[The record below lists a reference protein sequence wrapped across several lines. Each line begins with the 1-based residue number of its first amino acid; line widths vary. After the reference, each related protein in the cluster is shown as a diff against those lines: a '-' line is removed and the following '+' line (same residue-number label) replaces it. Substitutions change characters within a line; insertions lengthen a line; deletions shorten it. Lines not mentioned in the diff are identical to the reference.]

1 MEKHKR
7 ILQFARGTGIPAG
20 FTGQSAE
27 FSEAVL
33 ATLRVSDP
41 AITDLVLGYKNQ
53 NMIRQFIFPEF
64 PVEKEA
70 GKLPGVGREG
80 LQQWN
85 LHRALQGKSNHME
98 FKTGSVSFELEEDSI
113 GFMIDDREAEE
124 WAVTRDS
131 LIAIRQRAVNT
142 AIDIGQEL
150 GAATL
155 VNTAGNYA
163 AGAANSGAA
172 FNWAGSGDPVKDW
185 FTYIREPIRQQI
197 GAYPNRAVFDPSGWK
212 LFRTNEAVRAYA
224 SKYVSPGGPTA
235 VIITEQL
242 AAIILE
248 VEQVIV
254 GRSVYVT
261 SAAAGFGDTVT
272 TADIW
277 GVVQTSNLA
286 GFYSA
291 VGIEEPTFGLKFIKR
306 NYPQATS
313 YRWEPQ
319 HSDVYE
325 TQHIYQQKI
334 TLKEAGAL
342 IYSIA

>member
-1 MEKHKR
+1 MEKR
-7 ILQFARGTGIPAG
+7 ILQFARGTGIP
-20 FTGQSAE
+20 TGITGDSAE

-41 AITDLVLGYKNQ
+41 AITDLVLGYKNM
-53 NMIRQFIFPEF
+53 NMIRQFVFPEF

-70 GKLPGVGREG
+70 GALPGVGREG
-80 LQQWN
+80 FQQWN
-85 LHRALQGKSNHME
+85 TNRAIQGKTNEMT
-98 FKTGSVSFELEEDSI
+98 FKTGKITFELDEDSL
-113 GFMIDDREAEE
+113 GFLIDDREAEE

-131 LIAIRQRAVNT
+131 LMSIRQRGVNM
-142 AIDIGQEL
+142 AIDVKQEL
-150 GAATL
+150 AAATL

-163 AGAANSGAA
+163 SGMSSSGAA
-172 FNWAGSGDPVKDW
+172 FAWASSGDPVKDW
-185 FTYIREPIRQQI
+185 FTSVREPIRQQI
-197 GAYPNRAVFDPSGWK
+197 GAYPNRALFDPVAWK
-212 LFRTNEAVRAYA
+212 LFRTNEAVRNYM
-224 SKYVSPGGPTA
+224 SKYVSGGGSTP
-235 VIITEQL
+235 VIVTEQL
-242 AAIILE
+242 AAVILE
-248 VEQVIV
+248 VEQVVV
-254 GRSVYVT
+254 GKGIYVS

-277 GVVQTSNLA
+277 SVVQSGNVA

-291 VGIEEPTFGLKFIKR
+291 VGIEEPTFGLKFVKK

-319 HSDVYE
+319 HSDIYE

-342 IYSIA
+342 IYSVA